1 MKSAVLILFLV
12 MGLSFMAETRVFADA
27 VTDEKLDKILAE
39 LKDVK
44 KELEIIKV
52 RVTR

>member
-1 MKSAVLILFLV
+1 MKNAAWILLVV
-12 MGLSFMAETRVFADA
+12 MGLSFAGQTRAAADA

-52 RVTR
+52 RVST